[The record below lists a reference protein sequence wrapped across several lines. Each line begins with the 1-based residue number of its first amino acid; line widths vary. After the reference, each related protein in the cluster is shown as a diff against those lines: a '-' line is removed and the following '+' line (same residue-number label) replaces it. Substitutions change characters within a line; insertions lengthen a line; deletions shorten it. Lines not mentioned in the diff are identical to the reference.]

1 MEKTIE
7 EAYYKAFQQL
17 ADDCISYILQ
27 KGLKQMQPPE
37 LRAAFETTLLFH
49 CSSIEE
55 LQKAIPN
62 DFEQFQKAN
71 KQSEISKEIESNL
84 DSTTDP
90 KERLKYLFSLLTPF
104 KEICRAI
111 HPKKHT
117 PKEKAEKS
125 SNSWERLER
134 SKQGAFEG
142 VKDLKNTV
150 LSKIAERN
158 KYYELPYTYKPI
170 EKSTIEYYLK
180 ALLLNMENYSNRLY
194 AVLIQRGIDLKD
206 IQDMAGIYLK
216 SNWVADDIAPY
227 IGGVE
232 LAQYYINSI
241 KPDEQ
246 PKQNTPLT
254 AQQLPDGLNTDKAK
268 KYFERAYNNG
278 FWGWVGNNA
287 KWKET
292 QAKLGYFCL
301 NAFDKP
307 RPITQIELFFG
318 VKNLAASITQADY
331 EAKRADVKIWR
342 DEMNRIIFFD

>member
-7 EAYYKAFQQL
+7 EAYFKAFQQL

-27 KGLKQMQPPE
+27 KRMRQIQPE
-37 LRAAFETTLLFH
+37 LRPTFEITFLLH

-55 LQKAIPN
+55 LKKAIPN

-71 KQSEISKEIESNL
+71 KQSEISKEIESNI
-84 DSTTDP
+84 DSITDP

-111 HPKKHT
+111 HPKEHK
-117 PKEKAEKS
+117 PKEKTDQS
-125 SNSWERLER
+125 GNSWERLER
-134 SKQGAFEG
+134 NRQGVFE
-142 VKDLKNTV
+142 KIIDLKYSE
-150 LSKIAERN
+150 LSTIAERN
-158 KYYELPYTYKPI
+158 KYYELPYTYRHI
-170 EKSTIEYYLK
+170 EKDTIEYYLQ

-194 AVLIQRGIDLKD
+194 VVLIQRGINLKD
-206 IQDMAGIYLK
+206 IQEKAGIYLK
-216 SNWVADDIAPY
+216 SNWVANDIAPY

-287 KWKET
+287 KWKEK

-301 NAFDKP
+301 NAFDRP

-318 VKNLAASITQADY
+318 VKNLAASITQAEY

-342 DEMNRIIFFD
+342 DEMNGIIFFD